1 MSHPPD
7 LAPSLRRIIHIDM
20 DAFYASVEQR
30 DDPAL
35 RGVPVAVGG
44 AGVRGVVAA
53 ASYEARKFGV
63 YSAMASV
70 TARQCP
76 APARIA
82 RLAPAISFTTVWAL
96 VPILRPGI
104 LPGRRDQEFLS
115 SEGGRDRIALSDHQ
129 KGIPMRPQAAA
140 LKALLE
146 EPRLQIMPGCGDG
159 MGARLIEEAGF
170 RTGFISGSSI
180 SAMRLAMPDMD
191 LVSFG
196 EMADAVETCIA
207 AAPNVLW
214 LADGD
219 TGHGNALAV
228 QKVIRAYARRGA
240 AAVLLEDKI
249 WPRPLGHG
257 GAKLVV
263 ERDAAIL
270 RCRAAA
276 AACRDEGIL
285 LLARTDARV
294 SRGFDEARARIQAFV
309 AEGAD
314 ILFLDSPQ
322 SEDEMR
328 AGIAACNG
336 RPALAVTSPAGKHF
350 MPGDAELERIGIRIV
365 VYPQDILAAS
375 VQAIRTA
382 LGGLKGGA
390 KPPMASPAELATAIR
405 SDDYLAQDA
414 RWPDPR

>member
-1 MSHPPD
+1 
-7 LAPSLRRIIHIDM
+7 
-20 DAFYASVEQR
+20 
-30 DDPAL
+30 
-35 RGVPVAVGG
+35 
-44 AGVRGVVAA
+44 
-53 ASYEARKFGV
+53 
-63 YSAMASV
+63 
-70 TARQCP
+70 
-76 APARIA
+76 
-82 RLAPAISFTTVWAL
+82 
-96 VPILRPGI
+96 
-104 LPGRRDQEFLS
+104 
-115 SEGGRDRIALSDHQ
+115 
-129 KGIPMRPQAAA
+129 MRPHAAA
-140 LKALLE
+140 LKALLD
-146 EPRLQIMPGCGDG
+146 EPRQIMPGCGDG
-159 MGARLIEEAGF
+159 MGAHLIEEAGF

-228 QKVIRAYARRGA
+228 QKVIRTYARRGA
-240 AAVLLEDKI
+240 AAVLIEDKI

-257 GAKLVV
+257 GAKLVI
-263 ERDAAIL
+263 ERDAAVL
-270 RCRAAA
+270 RCRAAVE
-276 AACRDEGIL
+276 ACRDEGIL

-294 SRGFDEARARIQAFV
+294 SRGFDEALARIQAFV
-309 AEGAD
+309 AEGAH

-336 RPALAVTSPAGKHF
+336 RPALAVTSPAGKHL
-350 MPGDAELERIGIRIV
+350 MPGNAELERIGIRIV

-375 VQAIRTA
+375 VQAIRAA

-390 KPPMASPAELATAIR
+390 KPAMASPAELATAIR
-405 SDDYLAQDA
+405 SDEYLAQDA

>member
-1 MSHPPD
+1 
-7 LAPSLRRIIHIDM
+7 
-20 DAFYASVEQR
+20 
-30 DDPAL
+30 
-35 RGVPVAVGG
+35 
-44 AGVRGVVAA
+44 
-53 ASYEARKFGV
+53 
-63 YSAMASV
+63 
-70 TARQCP
+70 
-76 APARIA
+76 
-82 RLAPAISFTTVWAL
+82 
-96 VPILRPGI
+96 
-104 LPGRRDQEFLS
+104 
-115 SEGGRDRIALSDHQ
+115 
-129 KGIPMRPQAAA
+129 MRPHAAA
-140 LKALLE
+140 LKALLD

-159 MGARLIEEAGF
+159 MGAHLIEEAGF

-228 QKVIRAYARRGA
+228 QKVIRTYARRGA
-240 AAVLLEDKI
+240 AAVLIEDKI

-257 GAKLVV
+257 GAKLVI
-263 ERDAAIL
+263 ERDV
-270 RCRAAA
+270 
-276 AACRDEGIL
+276 DEGIL

-294 SRGFDEARARIQAFV
+294 SRGFDEALARIQAFV
-309 AEGAD
+309 AEGAH

-350 MPGDAELERIGIRIV
+350 MPGNAELERIGIRIV

-375 VQAIRTA
+375 VQAIRAA

-390 KPPMASPAELATAIR
+390 KPAMASPAELATAIR
-405 SDDYLAQDA
+405 SDEYLAQDA